1 MSCSLSCQNVTR
13 HDTTGTEEMYVMDPD
28 QGTDTDLEHGAGLE
42 AFGGAP
48 EEQRGET
55 GRGEEEEEEDE
66 EEEEGL
72 LNVEADYEEFS
83 SASSSSNSSLP
94 SSSARPPVS
103 STAHPICV
111 EEDKETLSGCSKS
124 FTGLKLFNRR

>member
-1 MSCSLSCQNVTR
+1 
-13 HDTTGTEEMYVMDPD
+13 MYVMDPD

-42 AFGGAP
+42 ACGGAP

-55 GRGEEEEEEDE
+55 GRGEEEDEEEE

-72 LNVEADYEEFS
+72 LNVKADYEEFS

-94 SSSARPPVS
+94 SSSALPPVFY
-103 STAHPICV
+103 TAPPICV
-111 EEDKETLSGCSKS
+111 EDDKETLSGCSKS

>member
-13 HDTTGTEEMYVMDPD
+13 HDTAGAEKMYVMDPD
-28 QGTDTDLEHGAGLE
+28 QGTDAEPEHGAGLE
-42 AFGGAP
+42 ACGGAP
-48 EEQRGET
+48 EQQQGET
-55 GRGEEEEEEDE
+55 GRGGEDNGDE

-72 LNVEADYEEFS
+72 LNVKADYEEFS

-94 SSSARPPVS
+94 SSSTFPPAFS
-103 STAHPICV
+103 AAPPICV
-111 EEDKETLSGCSKS
+111 EEDKETLSGCSRS